1 MIRDLQD
8 FHYYVG
14 ETIMFCQCIE
24 RDVKFI
30 YAGMLEGDFD
40 ENYDDIEKWT
50 LGKTVKELHKLDNSD
65 NKPYFHKNDY
75 NLLKQIKNIRNYWA
89 HEAYT
94 YFIYEYDFEKSQDF
108 RKQANR
114 LVNDNNRLSKLS
126 DIIEKVRLE
135 VLTEYDRIK

>member
-50 LGKTVKELHKLDNSD
+50 LGKTVKELQKLDNSD

-75 NLLKQIKNIRNYWA
+75 NLLEQITSIRNYWA

-94 YFIYEYDFEKSQDF
+94 SFVYEDGYSYSRRFEKEAGRLENDH
-108 RKQANR
+108 NR
-114 LVNDNNRLSKLS
+114 LRNVHKSV
-126 DIIEKVRLE
+126 EKVRLN
-135 VLTEYDRIK
+135 VLREYNRIN